1 MNKVWQSIINFF
13 RRIYSRV
20 SKVFKIDSRNN
31 SQNTSDEIVYA
42 ELNKNV
48 LNKLK
53 SRDTIRR
60 GNNNTIYTKVKR
72 GGTTEIP
79 IYENINL
86 NRDPIYENIARKPPL
101 PPKNKKVDIENI
113 KNKCQNVSND
123 RVSSRRHSSLKYED
137 R

>member
-1 MNKVWQSIINFF
+1 MNKVWQSVINFF
-13 RRIYSRV
+13 RRMYSRV
-20 SKVFKIDSRNN
+20 SKAFKIDSRNN

-53 SRDTIRR
+53 SRDTIKR
-60 GNNNTIYTKVKR
+60 GNNNTIYTKVK
-72 GGTTEIP
+72 GGITPEIP

-86 NRDPIYENIARKPPL
+86 NRDPIYENIVRKPPL
-101 PPKNKKVDIENI
+101 PQKNKKVGIENI
-113 KNKCQNVSND
+113 KNKCQNVSNN